1 MPGRARTGGDDDLRL
16 RDNGISAINT
26 QHLAWTDHEGIHV
39 QALGNQMHR
48 PALLHFADRNSS
60 SDPVIALSPIRLN
73 LVAAADGPKVLV
85 YDIERCKIRCV
96 LRGNGRNVTCISFA
110 SSSPDII
117 ITGTTNGNVCVWSL
131 DAPSRPLYHLRGVE
145 GPCKLISA
153 NAQQSNVVATCHRS
167 TIAIWSFGKYKPLA
181 SSALPNEDIV
191 FISWTNE
198 GDCVLAV
205 SSDGRITVTNFAN
218 ALKSRRIPGNSDE
231 SDDEEAFFG
240 ELEQLERT
248 KIYSFAA
255 EISVSKASLLGRNG
269 LVILPPLA
277 KVLYFYAFS
286 LESRTLTEIWRLQ
299 VDIVINGFT
308 FRRRNAAIEIVTCA
322 GHHGR
327 TFEIPE
333 PVLDGMGW
341 NPGDNKLGFPEML
354 QTKESRDLKRLDA
367 KMKPQKPTKKR
378 RRHVT
383 IDKPGL
389 RGEEQQTPRRRFIPL
404 LPESDKTEQE
414 APVAKSMTSSLELPK
429 ERLADDHGSPM
440 PFLSPSIPARKA
452 SPGPLPPL
460 DEIVQ
465 LPPRASFNSIQTHGT
480 QDHDSDSDDETFA
493 EHMQGSGSF
502 LPGGL
507 NVPLPSTCGASFS
520 PNGQLLTFFP
530 RKLKVTEEREE
541 WPLRDAQDQPDRTSA
556 VTRLFPSFANLAS
569 VSAETDHTSGDS
581 VDYFKTPTFAF
592 KSSSLESP
600 SWPARISPI
609 KQTSS
614 GLAGESLVTVSV
626 RDLEHLV
633 PSRMQLADQYRVL
646 PGHGETSADVCNAN
660 ADCAEKVN
668 LEDTAEAWRM
678 LSLIL
683 EERTVADTDNALDV
697 SAIPATLLSQRPQIS
712 RNPSMASSFG
722 ELPGGASAGLLR
734 QSMHHPFGGGW
745 AVSQLFEWAEL
756 RADIQLLA
764 CMSTILAH
772 AAEAIARPTRS
783 RHLRRSS
790 LRSESAGSQ
799 LGQVD
804 ATTPSATRV
813 PPRVPILRTSSDGQ
827 GTSGRSPIRI
837 QSSGASSNNPSQ
849 PTTPYLDSTQST
861 PPLAFSGLSRQASK
875 LSASGSASPEHQRS
889 SFSAQARHYAA
900 SIAEKFSYGSPNN
913 ELSSSL
919 PTHQPGSWSK
929 SVSFASTADPSGTSR
944 RSLSF
949 AQEDD
954 GYDSDKTIEDGSL
967 PHTPKSPGTAISFKM
982 KQDGFFDESS
992 FTSRDNFF
1000 PPHLNDK
1007 SYHWR
1012 RCYAEQLRSWNLT
1025 IAAAEVECLANA
1037 EHSGPVQS
1045 HAIEDAIVP
1054 QATGGRKRTTCCICY
1069 CVILAAENLCPLCF
1083 HTTHVE
1089 CLDGFI
1095 STLDADSFTCPTGCG
1110 CDCSSLQDTVYELVV
1125 EPAEDQATGPLSFR
1139 KSAVASQSRLRHQM
1153 SASGKS

>member
-1 MPGRARTGGDDDLRL
+1 MGADDDLRT
-16 RDNGISAINT
+16 RDNEISAINSH
-26 QHLAWTDHEGIHV
+26 HLAWTDHGGIHV
-39 QALGNQMHR
+39 QALGNQKHQ
-48 PALLHFADRNSS
+48 PAFLQFHDGSFP
-60 SDPVIALSPIRLN
+60 SDPIIALSPIRLN
-73 LVAAADGPKVLV
+73 LIAAADGPKVLV
-85 YDIERCKIRCV
+85 YDIERCKIRCT

-110 SSSPDII
+110 SSSPDIV

-145 GPCKLISA
+145 GPCRLISA
-153 NAQQSNVVATCHRS
+153 NAQQANVVATCHRS
-167 TIAIWSFGKYKPLA
+167 TVAIWSFRKYKPLA
-181 SSALPNEDIV
+181 SSTLRNEDIV

-198 GDCVLAV
+198 GNCVLAV
-205 SSDGRITVTNFAN
+205 SSDGRITVINFAS
-218 ALKSRRIPGNSDE
+218 ALKSRRIPGDSDD

-248 KIYSFAA
+248 KMCSFAA
-255 EISVSKASLLGRNG
+255 ETSVSKASLLGRNG

-277 KVLYFYAFS
+277 KVLYFYAHS

-299 VDIVINGFT
+299 VDTVIDDFT
-308 FRRRNAAIEIVTCA
+308 FRSRNAAIDIVTCA
-322 GHHGR
+322 GHHSQI
-327 TFEIPE
+327 FEIPE
-333 PVLDGMGW
+333 PVLDGLGW
-341 NPGDNKLGFPEML
+341 NSGDNKLVFPETI
-354 QTKESRDLKRLDA
+354 QNKESRDLKRLDA
-367 KMKPQKPTKKR
+367 KMKPQGPVKKR
-378 RRHVT
+378 QHHAT
-383 IDKPGL
+383 IDKPSL
-389 RGEEQQTPRRRFIPL
+389 RGEEQQTPRKRFIPL
-404 LPESDKTEQE
+404 LPDSDKTEQE

-429 ERLADDHGSPM
+429 ERLTDDHGSPM

-465 LPPRASFNSIQTHGT
+465 LPPRASFDSIHTHGT
-480 QDHDSDSDDETFA
+480 HDHDSDSDDETFA

-530 RKLKVTEEREE
+530 RKPKVAETRED
-541 WPLRDAQDQPDRTSA
+541 WPLKDAKDQPDRTSA

-569 VSAETDHTSGDS
+569 KSAETDQTSDDS

-592 KSSSLESP
+592 KSSSFESP

-626 RDLEHLV
+626 RDLEHLA
-633 PSRMQLADQYRVL
+633 PSRRQLADLYHVL
-646 PGHGETSADVCNAN
+646 PGRGETSADVCNAN
-660 ADCAEKVN
+660 ADCAERAN

-683 EERTVADTDNALDV
+683 EERTIGGADNALDT
-697 SAIPATLLSQRPQIS
+697 SAIPATLLGQRPQIS

-722 ELPGGASAGLLR
+722 ELPGGASTGLLR

-764 CMSTILAH
+764 CMSTVLAH
-772 AAEAIARPTRS
+772 AAEAVARPTRS
-783 RHLRRSS
+783 RQPRRPS
-790 LRSESAGSQ
+790 LRSESAGNQ
-799 LGQVD
+799 LGQPD
-804 ATTPSATRV
+804 AKTSSAARV

-929 SVSFASTADPSGTSR
+929 SVSFASTVDPSGTSR

-967 PHTPKSPGTAISFKM
+967 PHTPKSPGAAISFKM
-982 KQDGFFDESS
+982 KQDGFFDEAS
-992 FTSRDNFF
+992 FTSKDYFF

-1007 SYHWR
+1007 SYLWR

-1025 IAAAEVECLANA
+1025 IAAAEVECFANVNCSEPA
-1037 EHSGPVQS
+1037 QS
-1045 HAIEDAIVP
+1045 HTIEDTIVP

-1069 CVILAAENLCPLCF
+1069 CIILAAENLCPLCF

-1095 STLDADSFTCPTGCG
+1095 STLDADNFKCPTGCG
-1110 CDCSSLQDTVYELVV
+1110 CDCSALPDTVYELVA
-1125 EPAEDQATGPLSFR
+1125 EPAEEQATESLSFR
-1139 KSAVASQSRLRHQM
+1139 KSAVASQSRLRHQTF
-1153 SASGKS
+1153 ASGKS